1 MKVIYHKV
9 VESCKEIRYNCMGL
23 EYGGIFP
30 TVDARLQNYKQTW
43 THSDEKHDEESR
55 NLIIMA
61 KTLCQVH

>member
-1 MKVIYHKV
+1 
-9 VESCKEIRYNCMGL
+9 MGL